1 MIPLNLKSQL
11 EFSHLEVVKST
22 AALGGVVP
30 LEGSLLGEVDR
41 FHFFQRAVDGPVE
54 LYSRLGVVL
63 LPYGVDHEV
72 PMGRFPAEA
81 GCLLGYDE
89 LLELDVVAFVILGG
103 TGVVVVYFEN
113 LLFPVDAPVEK
124 LSHVSTSK
132 LLALLPDDADPF
144 EIGHELGLE
153 HDLVA

>member
-1 MIPLNLKSQL
+1 M
-11 EFSHLEVVKST
+11 
-22 AALGGVVP
+22 P

-41 FHFFQRAVDGPVE
+41 LHFFQRAVDGPVE
-54 LYSRLGVVL
+54 LSSRLGVVL

-72 PMGRFPAEA
+72 PMGRLPAEA

-113 LLFPVDAPVEK
+113 LLLPVDAPVDAPVEK